1 MQRALSK
8 FNLPVIFA
16 VLFLLPFAGTGAT
29 GDDDKEDEANGTSAE
44 IIRKYLAATQ
54 VHDAS
59 RNVSMEVNINAAV
72 PNLNEH
78 GQLRA
83 LRRISSVGKIT
94 YRVLGF
100 TGDNSIKSQVIAR
113 YLQAEQQGQGDQ
125 NLAIT
130 PANYK
135 FKFKGEKTIYSR
147 PAFFF
152 QLSPRKKKVGL
163 FKGEMWLDSSTYL
176 PLFEKG
182 RFVKNPS
189 IFFKRVAFER
199 AYSIENGIAVPQ
211 YMSSIIDTHLVG
223 RVALDIF
230 YSNFTPLT
238 GADRAAGESA
248 VVAPVSR

>member
-1 MQRALSK
+1 MSA
-8 FNLPVIFA
+8 VFA
-16 VLFLLPFAGTGAT
+16 AICLLLLPALGMSH
-29 GDDDKEDEANGTSAE
+29 DDKDEEVSGNSAE
-44 IIRKYLAATQ
+44 IISKYLEAGRA
-54 VHDAS
+54 HDSS

-83 LRRISSVGKIT
+83 VRKISSVGKIT

-100 TGDNSIKSQVIAR
+100 TGDNSIKNQVIAR
-113 YLQAEQQGQGDQ
+113 YLQAEQQGQGNQD
-125 NLAIT
+125 LAIT

-135 FKFKGEKTIYSR
+135 FKFKGAKTIYNR
-147 PAFFF
+147 PAFLF
-152 QLSPRKKKVGL
+152 QLSPRQKKVGL
-163 FKGEMWLDSSTYL
+163 FKGEMWLDAATFL

-230 YSNFTPLT
+230 YSNFET
-238 GADRAAGESA
+238 GSADRPEASESA
-248 VVAPVSR
+248 EVPR